1 MLGVVTNWKGPQIA
15 LRAFVS
21 LCRGL
26 WWGGVRYCCGRLS
39 EGLYGGLRAI
49 LVFQRVGAISIEIM
63 MTMRMGDMTAIIDS
77 V

>member
-1 MLGVVTNWKGPQIA
+1 MG
-15 LRAFVS
+15 
-21 LCRGL
+21 
-26 WWGGVRYCCGRLS
+26 WGEILLLEAVREAVWRS
-39 EGLYGGLRAI
+39 DSI